1 MPEKRGLGKVV
12 HAGREMVWGKGAVAG
27 GFVFLSGAEARSDD
41 TDAPVEGVA
50 AQTELALDRIEA
62 RLTEAGARLDDVVKL
77 VWYLTDR
84 ALEQEFYAARDGW
97 LARHA
102 PKLLEERSYASTLLI
117 IGLAKPD
124 MLVEIDCIAYIGCE
138 ESEALDG
145 SLQTEAPAEP
155 APPDGGTASGAALG
169 VDSPG

>member
-27 GFVFLSGAEARSDD
+27 GFVFLSGAEARSED
-41 TDAPVEGVA
+41 TDEPVEGVA
-50 AQTELALDRIEA
+50 AQTELALERIRV
-62 RLTEAGARLDDVVKL
+62 RLEEAGARLDDVVKF

-117 IGLAKPD
+117 VGLAKPD
-124 MLVEIDCIAYIGCE
+124 MLVEIDCIAW
-138 ESEALDG
+138 LD
-145 SLQTEAPAEP
+145 
-155 APPDGGTASGAALG
+155 
-169 VDSPG
+169 VDSRG